1 MNKDLIISK
10 IANDER
16 FKSFALMLTKHRD
29 IHKDLMQE
37 TLIILHQMPIEALAE
52 IREPLLYA
60 NNIMY
65 KLNLCR
71 LNQRKNL
78 NGQPNPLIELCQTH
92 DEYNKQ
98 TKHKVNNY
106 DYSVDIKFREAMKHL
121 DTFNTSDVIVFLES
135 LNKSLVDIHRQTGIP
150 LISIKQK
157 KKKIITKLK
166 EKLK

>member
-1 MNKDLIISK
+1 MNKEAIISQ
-10 IANDER
+10 IAKDER
-16 FKSFALMLTKHRD
+16 FKSFALTLTKHRD

-37 TLIILHQMPIEALAE
+37 TLIILLQMPNEALAE

-71 LNQRKNL
+71 FNQRKNL
-78 NGQPNPLIELCQTH
+78 NGQPNTLIELCQTH
-92 DEYNKQ
+92 EEYSNI
-98 TKHKVNNY
+98 TKHKPVNY
-106 DYSVDIKFREAMKHL
+106 DYSIDIKFREAMKHL